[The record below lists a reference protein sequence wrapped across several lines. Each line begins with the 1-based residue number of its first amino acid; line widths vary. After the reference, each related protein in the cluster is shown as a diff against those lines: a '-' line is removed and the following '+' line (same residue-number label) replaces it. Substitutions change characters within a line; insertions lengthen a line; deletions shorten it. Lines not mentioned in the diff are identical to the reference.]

1 MIMIRS
7 TTSTHHTRTRHATR
21 LLLLTFFI
29 YHVNQSLSLSSSSS
43 RSASR
48 QSRFLFLHSFTSSYY
63 KTSTRSSKRIDNNSF
78 ISIMMMKSS
87 NNDNHNN
94 NNDNDNN
101 NMNKKKTE
109 IYNIPGSGWK
119 SPTWNWGYAVGTGHD
134 CAMICRKK
142 YDSFQKRKDLI
153 LSLLEPT
160 TPLDTKS
167 HHDDGNDV
175 GDDDTSIRDPPF
187 EEVKLILG
195 LTIQR
200 GRWDGTDGGRVG
212 GYSEVLQLM
221 AQAQRYESNDEELN
235 AKLLVKDMSDR
246 FHLIAG
252 NMFDD
257 DNISISI
264 MRDGFTSSSNSQ
276 SECQDMM
283 QQIIREY
290 SHDMDMVRRKC
301 TGLVLL
307 KMGFVTLGC

>member
-1 MIMIRS
+1 MIRS
-7 TTSTHHTRTRHATR
+7 TTHHTRTRHATR

-63 KTSTRSSKRIDNNSF
+63 KTSSSKKSGNHSSSF
-78 ISIMMMKSS
+78 ISIMKMMKS
-87 NNDNHNN
+87 N

-101 NMNKKKTE
+101 NMNKKKKE

>member
-7 TTSTHHTRTRHATR
+7 TTHHTRSRHATR

-29 YHVNQSLSLSSSSS
+29 YHLNQSLSLSSTRS
-43 RSASR
+43 SASR

-63 KTSTRSSKRIDNNSF
+63 KTSSSKKSGDHSF
-78 ISIMMMKSS
+78 ISIMKMMKCS
-87 NNDNHNN
+87 NNDKNN

-101 NMNKKKTE
+101 NNMNKKKKE

-195 LTIQR
+195 LT
-200 GRWDGTDGGRVG
+200 
-212 GYSEVLQLM
+212 
-221 AQAQRYESNDEELN
+221 
-235 AKLLVKDMSDR
+235 
-246 FHLIAG
+246 
-252 NMFDD
+252 
-257 DNISISI
+257 NISYITIFWIERSL
-264 MRDGFTSSSNSQ
+264 RFFTFWN
-276 SECQDMM
+276 
-283 QQIIREY
+283 
-290 SHDMDMVRRKC
+290 
-301 TGLVLL
+301 
-307 KMGFVTLGC
+307 